1 MTAVNSKPCI
11 LLIESDLSRANEIK
25 SLLSFINYDVDLI
38 IETSINP
45 QDLNRE
51 YFAMMLGQCDIN
63 IDCSDLIK
71 RFDASDLL
79 LPIIVYSHD
88 EKEFNE
94 QTSLFGSVMANLEY
108 PLHFEALND
117 VFERVQLFRD
127 RMAQDNAKPRTGKRN
142 DSAFQK
148 RIKGEGVSAALRQPH
163 QKKIPDLCGNSTA
176 IKRIRGMVEQVAP
189 TLANVLILGE
199 SGTGKEVVARMLHAL
214 SDRKEKPFVPVNC
227 GAIPADLLE
236 SELFGHEKGAFTGAI
251 TARQGRFEMAQGGT
265 LFLDEI
271 GDMSLPMQVKLLRVL
286 QERTFERVGSNQ
298 SLQADV
304 RIVAATHRDLEESI
318 KDGKFREDLFYR
330 LNVFPVDMPSL
341 RDHLDDVPSLLQEQI
356 DRLENENRGSV
367 RLTAAATDMLCHYK
381 WPGNIRE
388 LGNLVERLT
397 IMYPNGIVDIRDL
410 PEKYRNGEVNISEK
424 ETISQMFAETELDS
438 DAEKINSA
446 VAGSQVSSDEA
457 NELWNFDPS
466 QVKQEASGLLKTDGI
481 DLKAHLADMEI
492 QLIKQALNSSS
503 GVVAHAA
510 KMLNMRRTTLV
521 EKLKKYGL
529 QKVADVT

>member
-1 MTAVNSKPCI
+1 MTAADSKPCI

-38 IETSINP
+38 IETSIKP
-45 QDLNRE
+45 EDLNRE

-63 IDCSDLIK
+63 IDCTDLIT
-71 RFDASDLL
+71 RFDTSGLL

-117 VFERVQLFRD
+117 VFERVQSFRD
-127 RMAQDNAKPRTGKRN
+127 RMTQDNAKPRTGKRN

-148 RIKGEGVSAALRQPH
+148 RIKGEGANATLRQAH
-163 QKKIPDLCGNSTA
+163 QRKMPDLCGSSQV

-214 SDRKEKPFVPVNC
+214 SDRKDKPFVPVNC

-298 SLQADV
+298 SLHADV

-367 RLTAAATDMLCHYK
+367 RLTAAATEMLCHYK

-424 ETISQMFAETELDS
+424 ETISQMFAETNSDS
-438 DAEKINSA
+438 EVEDVT
-446 VAGSQVSSDEA
+446 VAASQVSSDEA
-457 NELWNFDPS
+457 NALWNFDAT

-492 QLIKQALNSSS
+492 QLIKQALDSSS

-529 QKVADVT
+529 QKAVDVT